1 MNRSFTS
8 YPVNNFV
15 EVKSKMLNWTKQFN
29 IFCLL
34 DNHQYNPDIYPDHS
48 QFECLLAAGSIKTLQ
63 PPNAGG
69 AFEALQEFVEE
80 QKDWI
85 FGHLAY
91 DLKNEIEAL
100 SSQNHDGIHFPDLFF
115 FVPQIIVILKKESLG
130 IGIIE
135 GDADIIYNNIFSE
148 EKDLSPIKRITP
160 HLKSRFSKEEY
171 LDTIKNIQH
180 NILRGD
186 CYEMNFCQEFYAEN
200 FEIDPLDT
208 YVKLSQLSPN
218 PFGGFYRLNDKFLL
232 CSSPER
238 YLKKVGSKIYSRQI
252 LIASS
257 CTRLVKCVGLNYISC
272 VIEVARVPVLR
283 KKE

>member
-1 MNRSFTS
+1 VNRSFTS

-48 QFECLLAAGSIKTLQ
+48 QFECLLAAGAIKTLQ
-63 PPNAGG
+63 PPNAGS

-115 FVPQIIVILKKESLG
+115 FVPQIIVILK
-130 IGIIE
+130 
-135 GDADIIYNNIFSE
+135 
-148 EKDLSPIKRITP
+148 
-160 HLKSRFSKEEY
+160 
-171 LDTIKNIQH
+171 
-180 NILRGD
+180 
-186 CYEMNFCQEFYAEN
+186 
-200 FEIDPLDT
+200 
-208 YVKLSQLSPN
+208 
-218 PFGGFYRLNDKFLL
+218 
-232 CSSPER
+232 
-238 YLKKVGSKIYSRQI
+238 
-252 LIASS
+252 
-257 CTRLVKCVGLNYISC
+257 
-272 VIEVARVPVLR
+272 
-283 KKE
+283 